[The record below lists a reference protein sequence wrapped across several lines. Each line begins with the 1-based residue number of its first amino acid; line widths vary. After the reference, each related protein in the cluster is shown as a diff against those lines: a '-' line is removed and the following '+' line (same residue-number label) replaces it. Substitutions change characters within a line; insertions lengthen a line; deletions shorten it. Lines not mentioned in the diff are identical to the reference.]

1 MSKTILVAEDEG
13 LLRRLIER
21 VLIKNGYNVVLAQ
34 DGEEALK
41 LLEKHSI
48 DIALLD
54 VNMPHKSGLV
64 VLNVIQRQHRNIKT
78 ILTSGDVDS
87 VYDFDASK
95 RPSYYLAKPFKMEQL
110 LGLL

>member
-21 VLIKNGYNVVLAQ
+21 VLIKNGYTVVLAQ

-41 LLEKHSI
+41 QLEKYPV

-54 VNMPHKSGLV
+54 VNMPQKSGLA
-64 VLNVIQRQHRNIKT
+64 VLTVIQTQYENIQT

-87 VYDFDASK
+87 VYAFDVSQ

-110 LGLL
+110 LNLL